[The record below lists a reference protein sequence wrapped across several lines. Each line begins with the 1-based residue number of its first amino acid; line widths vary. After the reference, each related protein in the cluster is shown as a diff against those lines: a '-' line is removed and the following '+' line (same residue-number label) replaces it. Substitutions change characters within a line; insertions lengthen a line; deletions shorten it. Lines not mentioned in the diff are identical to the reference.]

1 MKKNNLLQKL
11 VINEKAFTLYE
22 ILAALTI
29 LAITF
34 TLVIP
39 FFINT
44 RRNAALNLL
53 ETNQKVL
60 YNIVTQYNILDYTP
74 QVGDAG
80 IIRNE
85 LRDIM
90 NESLNQIKNPSNQ
103 CIEIISSTQAG
114 SSDCAAIV
122 VAQNNHANGMDWLLE
137 NPSTRLWPLRS
148 SDSESSKNKF
158 IGSIIIT
165 ICNDGYII
173 FAYPEYNKIHNPL
186 KYYYSN

>member
-22 ILAALTI
+22 ILAALTV
-29 LAITF
+29 LTITL

-44 RRNAALNLL
+44 RRTAAINLL

-60 YNIVTQYNILDYTP
+60 YNIITQYNILDSPP

-85 LRDIM
+85 LRDTM
-90 NESLNQIKNPSNQ
+90 NESL
-103 CIEIISSTQAG
+103 
-114 SSDCAAIV
+114 
-122 VAQNNHANGMDWLLE
+122 
-137 NPSTRLWPLRS
+137 
-148 SDSESSKNKF
+148 
-158 IGSIIIT
+158 
-165 ICNDGYII
+165 
-173 FAYPEYNKIHNPL
+173 
-186 KYYYSN
+186 